1 MTVQYNQL
9 VLTGGPGVFFRL
21 LLKWRGCIFKLIY
34 IDVIVFMALY
44 TLISCV
50 YRYVLSD
57 ESQRAFE
64 EIIIF
69 TRSFQGLIPVS
80 FILGFYIDNVFM
92 RFWRL
97 FMTIPWAFKFC
108 ISIAGHLCGNSERA
122 RLMRRTCFRYMM
134 SSLIMTSTRLNLV
147 AKKRFPTPE
156 FFVAA
161 GILTEEELEIIINV
175 NPVHVQPFVPIVWT
189 TSLITLAGKEGFI
202 TNHHALVSIIDEIN
216 NFRQGLLDMFM
227 IDFVCIPLVYTQVV
241 TLAVY
246 IYFIASLV
254 GRQFIIDSSPYSSKI
269 NSQDLYFP
277 FFMFLEFIVYVG
289 LLKVAETLVNPMG
302 ENDEDID
309 INEVIDFNWKTGWCI
324 VDGMKKSAPAI
335 VRDLHWRQSVIELP
349 HTHESKRLA
358 SRPFRGST
366 YNINFPFNADML
378 GSALSLS
385 QVGPSQD
392 LTPRYLIRH
401 STINIPVRVMQTEAT
416 VPSEADST
424 LRLNA
429 LDDHTAMDI
438 MFPSPSPSNTPV
450 ANRLHEPIKEEDEEH
465 EDDDQFYT
473 KSKTSVII

>member
-1 MTVQYNQL
+1 MTVQYSQL
-9 VLTGGPGVFFRL
+9 VLTGGPGVFFKL

-44 TLISCV
+44 ALITCV
-50 YRYVLSD
+50 YRFALSA
-57 ESQRAFE
+57 EWQRTFE
-64 EIIIF
+64 DIIIF

-80 FILGFYIDNVFM
+80 FILGFYIDNVFT

-97 FMTIPWAFKFC
+97 FMTIPWVLKFA
-108 ISIAGHLCGNSERA
+108 ISISGHLSGNSERA

-134 SSLIMTSTRLNLV
+134 SSLVMTSTRLNLI

-161 GILTEEELEIIINV
+161 GILTEEELDIMSVSPI
-175 NPVHVQPFVPIVWT
+175 HVQPFVPVVWT
-189 TSLITLAGKEGFI
+189 TSLVTLAGKEGFI

-254 GRQFIIDSSPYSSKI
+254 GRQFIIDSSRT
-269 NSQDLYFP
+269 NSQGLYFP
-277 FFMFLEFIVYVG
+277 FFMFLEFIVYMG

-324 VDGMKKSAPAI
+324 VDGMKTSAPAI
-335 VRDLHWRQSVIELP
+335 VRDFHWQQSVIELP
-349 HTHESKRLA
+349 HTQESKRLA

-366 YNINFPFNADML
+366 YNINIPFTPDMI

-385 QVGPSQD
+385 LIGHSQD
-392 LTPRYLIRH
+392 LTTARH
-401 STINIPVRVMQTEAT
+401 LTRNSTINIPTRLIPTESV
-416 VPSEADST
+416 VPSETDNMS
-424 LRLNA
+424 RMNV
-429 LDDHTAMDI
+429 LDDHTAMDTGLLTVT
-438 MFPSPSPSNTPV
+438 PNTPAV
-450 ANRLHEPIKEEDEEH
+450 NRLLHEPIKEEDEER
-465 EDDDQFYT
+465 EDDDQSYSR
-473 KSKTSVII
+473 SKTTMIL

>member
-1 MTVQYNQL
+1 
-9 VLTGGPGVFFRL
+9 
-21 LLKWRGCIFKLIY
+21 
-34 IDVIVFMALY
+34 MALY
-44 TLISCV
+44 AFISCV
-50 YRYVLSD
+50 YRFVLSV
-57 ESQRAFE
+57 ELQRTFE
-64 EIIIF
+64 DVIMF

-80 FILGFYIDNVFM
+80 FILGFYIDNVFT

-97 FMTIPWAFKFC
+97 FMTIPWVLKFA
-108 ISIAGHLCGNSERA
+108 ISIAGHLSGNSERS

-134 SSLIMTSTRLNLV
+134 SSLIMTSTRLNLI

-161 GILTEEELEIIINV
+161 GILTEEELDIITSVSPI
-175 NPVHVQPFVPIVWT
+175 HVQPFVPIVWT

-254 GRQFIIDSSPYSSKI
+254 GRQFIIDSSRT

-277 FFMFLEFIVYVG
+277 FFTFLEFIVYMG

-324 VDGMKKSAPAI
+324 VDGMKTSAPDI
-335 VRDLHWRQSVIELP
+335 VRDFYWQQSIVELP
-349 HTHESKRLA
+349 HTQESKRLA

-366 YNINFPFNADML
+366 YNINIPFIPDML

-385 QVGPSQD
+385 LIGHSQD
-392 LTPRYLIRH
+392 IANSRHLIRN
-401 STINIPVRVMQTEAT
+401 STITIPTRLIPAES
-416 VPSEADST
+416 VPPNEADNTS
-424 LRLNA
+424 RSNVS
-429 LDDHTAMDI
+429 DDHTTTDTA
-438 MFPSPSPSNTPV
+438 FLSATPNTPAV
-450 ANRLHEPIKEEDEEH
+450 NRLLHEPIKEEDEEH
-465 EDDDQFYT
+465 EDDDHSY
-473 KSKTSVII
+473 SRLKTSAYE

>member
-289 LLKVAETLVNPMG
+289 LLKVSSIILVG
-302 ENDEDID
+302 
-309 INEVIDFNWKTGWCI
+309 
-324 VDGMKKSAPAI
+324 
-335 VRDLHWRQSVIELP
+335 Q
-349 HTHESKRLA
+349 
-358 SRPFRGST
+358 
-366 YNINFPFNADML
+366 
-378 GSALSLS
+378 
-385 QVGPSQD
+385 
-392 LTPRYLIRH
+392 
-401 STINIPVRVMQTEAT
+401 
-416 VPSEADST
+416 
-424 LRLNA
+424 
-429 LDDHTAMDI
+429 
-438 MFPSPSPSNTPV
+438 
-450 ANRLHEPIKEEDEEH
+450 
-465 EDDDQFYT
+465 
-473 KSKTSVII
+473 